1 LHDRSYV
8 FVPTGQQG
16 SFRRVQVKTGRAL
29 DNNYLELLAGVSVG
43 QQVVL
48 NALDLQ
54 NTADQ

>member
-1 LHDRSYV
+1 
-8 FVPTGQQG
+8 
-16 SFRRVQVKTGRAL
+16 VQVKTGRTL